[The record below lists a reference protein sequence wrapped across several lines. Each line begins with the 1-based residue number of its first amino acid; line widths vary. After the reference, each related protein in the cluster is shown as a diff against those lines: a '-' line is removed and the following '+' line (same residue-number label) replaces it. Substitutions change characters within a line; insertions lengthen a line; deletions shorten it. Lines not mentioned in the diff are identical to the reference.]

1 VLDGLAAFLRGARC
15 LLDQRDFVAREAT
28 PAPQLPERVLE
39 RWRERLRQPGAPD
52 EHESMQLLLEAGL
65 PALAT
70 RIVNDERE
78 ARAAAQAIG
87 APVVLKTA
95 MRGIDHKS
103 DIDGVRLGLADADA
117 TAAAY
122 RELAARI
129 GPRAL
134 VAPMVRSSGIEMLL
148 GMIRDEQFGPGRR
161 HGVRRTARRSARR
174 RRLSVAAVRRDDARR
189 RLAQLR
195 LYPLLG
201 SRRHRRPLAVEA
213 FCSVAAR
220 FRRWSR
226 ALPMP

>member
-1 VLDGLAAFLRGARC
+1 M
-15 LLDQRDFVAREAT
+15 
-28 PAPQLPERVLE
+28 
-39 RWRERLRQPGAPD
+39 RL
-52 EHESMQLLLEAGL
+52 H
-65 PALAT
+65 
-70 RIVNDERE
+70 ERE

-95 MRGIDHKS
+95 QRGIDHKS
-103 DIDGVRLGLADADA
+103 DVDGVRLGLVNADE

-134 VAPMVRSSGIEMLL
+134 VAPMVRSTGIEMLL
-148 GMIRDEQFGPGRR
+148 GMIRDEQFGPVVVMGFGGL
-161 HGVRRTARRSARR
+161 HVEA
-174 RRLSVAAVRRDDARR
+174 LDDVVYLLPPFAADDARR

-220 FRRWSR
+220 FSALVAGVADAVTEVDLNPVIVHADGCSIVDALIVGRHDTGR
-226 ALPMP
+226 AADMRKAV